1 MDKDTM
7 NVQAILADPLQ
18 FCGRLKIIDK
28 KGRSVSFRPNA
39 EQIQIIQTLASGDD
53 TLVLKPRQIGA
64 TTAAAAF
71 FFWRI
76 YTSRDSLTH
85 VILSH
90 KAASSKHI
98 FGMFL
103 RFYDGLPR
111 PLQRRLSSRTATEL
125 RFADTGAGVSA
136 LSAGG
141 DGGLRSFTAS
151 SIHISEFAF
160 TPDADELKATAI
172 AALNG
177 GQLLIE
183 STANF
188 FGDPLHR
195 EIGLWDAGIVDW
207 NFLFFKWT
215 DHEEYSSPPP
225 ADFEADDDSPFTPG
239 QQCWERKMSGQL
251 GESKFRREYPLSV
264 DDAYSQTDGAW
275 IDAVALRELEILQM
289 EPAGGQ
295 ISRVQAATKYTIG
308 VDAGAGTGGDP
319 SVLVVVDCSSGQV
332 VEIRRSREEAPV
344 EWAETVAA
352 ASAKWNGAK
361 VLVESNGTWG
371 GIIVNELQH
380 ARVPQWTDSAGKYW
394 TTNAQNKPMML
405 DHLKDSI
412 LRGRLLQLDSH
423 TVGELRAFI
432 LNERGVPECPRSP
445 LHHGDTVIALALALQ
460 CALSVKVDWGPS
472 LPLWIKERR
481 AAHHRRQG
489 GKVEHRRY

>member
-1 MDKDTM
+1 M
-7 NVQAILADPLQ
+7 NVKAILADPLE

-28 KGRSVSFRPNA
+28 KGKSVSFRPNS
-39 EQIQIIQTLASGDD
+39 EQMQIIEALAGGDD
-53 TLVLKPRQIGA
+53 TLVLKPRQIGS

-76 YTSRDSLTH
+76 YTSHDSLTH

-90 KAASSKHI
+90 KSASSKHI
-98 FGMFL
+98 FQMFL

-111 PLQRRLSSRTATEL
+111 PLQRKLSVRTSSEL

-136 LSAGG
+136 LSSGG

-160 TPDADELKATAI
+160 TADADELKSTAI

-215 DHEEYSSPPP
+215 DHAEYSTPPGP
-225 ADFEADDDSPFTPG
+225 DFEPDPDSTLTPG
-239 QQCWERKMSGQL
+239 QQCWGGKMSGQL
-251 GESKFRREYPLSV
+251 GETKFRREYPLSV
-264 DDAYSQTDGAW
+264 DDAYSQNDGAW
-275 IDAVALRELEILQM
+275 MGAETLRDLEILQL

-295 ISRVQAATKYTIG
+295 IERVQAAAKYTIG

-319 SVLVVVDCSSGQV
+319 SVLVVVHCSSGQV
-332 VEIRRSREEAPV
+332 VEIRRSRTEAPV

-380 ARVPQWTDSAGKYW
+380 ARVPQWTDAAGKYW
-394 TTNAQNKPMML
+394 TTNAHNKPMML
-405 DHLKDSI
+405 DYLKDSI
-412 LRGRLLQLDSH
+412 LRGRILQLDSH
-423 TVGELRAFI
+423 TVGELRSFI
-432 LNERGVPECPRSP
+432 LNDRGVPECPRSP
-445 LHHGDTVIALALALQ
+445 LHHGDSVIALALALQ
-460 CALSVKVDWGPS
+460 CALSVKVDVTPFI
-472 LPLWIKERR
+472 PQWIKDRK
-481 AAHHRRQG
+481 AAHHRREG